1 MIGMNWYEMRLN
13 KENLKYVNIK
23 YNIFEIRKLD
33 FTSCFIKFFLLFI
46 VKDFYNL
53 KIYIISY

>member
-1 MIGMNWYEMRLN
+1 MNWYEMRLN